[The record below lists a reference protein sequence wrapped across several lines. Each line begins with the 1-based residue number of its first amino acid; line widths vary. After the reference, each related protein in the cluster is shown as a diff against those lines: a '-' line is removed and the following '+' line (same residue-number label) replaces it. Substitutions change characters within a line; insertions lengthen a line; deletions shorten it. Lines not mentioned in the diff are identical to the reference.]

1 MQEPASYLI
10 YNTHT
15 DKLFPDAFRND
26 YHVHIL
32 CHEGEMSFST
42 KHKNFTV
49 RANDL
54 AIWQLTTP
62 IFNISYSKDFDADF
76 LLISREYLSKYNPEM
91 LYATKGYVF
100 IKNQPVISLREQN
113 KIIINEDFT
122 HFKSRIRQPYSL
134 FQEDIIGR
142 LLQVFLFD
150 LWNVIEDEL
159 DHTVIDD
166 NSTRIFLHFLFLVEE
181 HCKTQR
187 EVQFYSDKLFI
198 VPKYLSQ
205 ICRSV
210 SGQPAS
216 TWIENF
222 AANELRHLLNN
233 RELTLTEIAD
243 QMNFS
248 TMSFFSRYVK
258 KVLGVTP
265 TEYRKENS

>member
-1 MQEPASYLI
+1 MQKTNPYLI
-10 YNTHT
+10 YNTRT
-15 DKLFPDAFRND
+15 DKLFPDAFRSD

-32 CHEGEMSFST
+32 CHEGEMHFST
-42 KHKNFTV
+42 KHKEFTAK
-49 RANDL
+49 ANDL
-54 AIWQLTTP
+54 VIWQMTTR
-62 IFNISYSKDFDADF
+62 IFDISYAEDFDADF
-76 LLISREYLSKYNPEM
+76 LLISKDYLTQYNPEM

-100 IKNQPVISLREQN
+100 IKNQPVIPLHTEN
-113 KIIINEDFT
+113 LHIMCEDFIQ
-122 HFKSRIRQPYSL
+122 FKSRINQPDRL
-134 FQEDIIGR
+134 FQKEIIGR

-150 LWNVIEDEL
+150 LWNVIEDEF
-159 DHTVIDD
+159 DQTEIDD
-166 NSTRIFLHFLFLVEE
+166 NATRIFIQFLFLVEE
-181 HCKTQR
+181 HCKTER

-216 TWIENF
+216 DWIENF

-233 RELTLTEIAD
+233 RDLTLTEIAD
-243 QMNFS
+243 EMNFS

-265 TEYRKENS
+265 TEYRKEKS